1 MKNPAERISACKVQ
15 VVAECMHE
23 RTPCDSAAVR
33 ADGGGCVYRILL
45 NTQGVP
51 QDAFVHWGSVLRRVR
66 HEQFRGSAVAV
77 VSTPAAR

>member
-33 ADGGGCVYRILL
+33 ADGGWAVYIE
-45 NTQGVP
+45 
-51 QDAFVHWGSVLRRVR
+51 S
-66 HEQFRGSAVAV
+66 S
-77 VSTPAAR
+77 